1 MSYQIWH
8 VNRHEDEIAEDQY
21 KTIVK
26 GRLQRVDFV
35 MNDGVGVYMD
45 NNMVDWTGQVDEE
58 RVAIAA
64 FPLLYPI

>member
-1 MSYQIWH
+1 
-8 VNRHEDEIAEDQY
+8 
-21 KTIVK
+21 
-26 GRLQRVDFV
+26 

-58 RVAIAA
+58 QVAIAA